1 MYTIKEFCEIFKITR
16 DGYNGWV
23 RKGIVKPTKIGGIV
37 RITQEEVDHLKK
49 GEQKMKK
56 VVCKKCGSIS
66 FEEKN
71 SKNGTHRGLYCL
83 DCGSWIKWLGKNEK
97 YKTVRT
103 KEAILEDVL

>member
-1 MYTIKEFCEIFKITR
+1 
-16 DGYNGWV
+16 
-23 RKGIVKPTKIGGIV
+23 
-37 RITQEEVDHLKK
+37 
-49 GEQKMKK
+49 MKK

-97 YKTVRT
+97 YKAVRT
-103 KEAILEDVL
+103 KEAILEDVLLVLKKIEEKI

>member
-1 MYTIKEFCEIFKITR
+1 
-16 DGYNGWV
+16 
-23 RKGIVKPTKIGGIV
+23 
-37 RITQEEVDHLKK
+37 
-49 GEQKMKK
+49 MKK

-97 YKTVRT
+97 YKT
-103 KEAILEDVL
+103 